1 MFQSELFGVAQS
13 LVETSTKFYH
23 GTKSKIPQQFK
34 TSEYINIDPTK
45 PSAMVIELSP
55 LIRTHLSKVGMN
67 FMDFALTL
75 FQRIVHLAK
84 VYFQCDVIIDR
95 YFEHS
100 LKEKLHCKRGVISQY
115 VSEDDTEVSSDFKDN
130 FDEQCK

>member
-1 MFQSELFGVAQS
+1 MAQS
-13 LVETSTKFYH
+13 LVETSTKFFH
-23 GTKSKIPQQFK
+23 GTKSKISQQFN
-34 TSEYINIDPTK
+34 TSEYINIDTTK

-55 LIRTHLSKVGMN
+55 VISTHSLKVGMT
-67 FMDFALTL
+67 FVDFALTL

-115 VSEDDTEVSSDFKDN
+115 ISEDDTEVFSDFRDN